1 MEVNADLMSAAGV
14 LFPWDTNMYGSLM
27 ASFCWLRFWKN
38 NSSRGRSS
46 VLWLGEEK
54 TKTKVKTKQTRLNF
68 EVEKMD
74 TQTESSAKRHLAA
87 VKGTVEPPS
96 SIPRRQRVWRC
107 ESGPRGCG

>member
-46 VLWLGEEK
+46 VRY
-54 TKTKVKTKQTRLNF
+54 TNTSAA
-68 EVEKMD
+68 
-74 TQTESSAKRHLAA
+74 SSLRRNLEIA
-87 VKGTVEPPS
+87 PS
-96 SIPRRQRVWRC
+96 SP
-107 ESGPRGCG
+107 ESLRPF